1 MSTGA
6 RLLIVGLDGATFDII
21 DPLIEEGAL
30 PNLAALIRS
39 GVRSPLN
46 STTPPMTLPSWS
58 SFITGCQPGTHGI
71 FDFTRRVPGSYSLEF
86 TNATH
91 RKVPTAF
98 RVLSERGARVATI
111 AVPTTYPPDP
121 INGVTISGFDSPVAT
136 RIDGSFVHP
145 KSLWPE
151 LNKRFG
157 GMRFADFQEL
167 HIGEGWHHE
176 ALASLLREI
185 PRKEAIASWLMDQE
199 RWDAMMVLFGETDT
213 ASHHFWM
220 FHDSNSP
227 RHPRDADPGLH
238 DAVRKVYKRC
248 DQALGALIDKAR
260 PDWIC
265 VASDHGFGG
274 AGDKALYLNRYLES
288 AGWLD
293 YKGDT
298 NQPVRGHR
306 TGNSTVDRVKA
317 AALQHL
323 PAQVQEKLVR
333 HMPRSLLNRI
343 ESSSRYGDIDFTT
356 SRAWS
361 DEMNYAATIHLNLA
375 GRDPQGTITDPEAA
389 IRDLSEAL
397 LSWQVEG
404 QAVISEIIPARQAY
418 KGPHLLGAP
427 DLILELNIPEG
438 YTYTLLPSKR
448 AQAGQHWR
456 HFKPAE
462 YPGGK
467 GLGMNGTHRQHG
479 VLLLSGTGLATNTTI
494 EASMPDPM
502 PTLFT
507 AMGEAVPDHMDGKV
521 IQAAFSQRTRPIYT
535 RHQGWIPEEKGLT
548 RADASAVRSR
558 LESLGYL

>member
-1 MSTGA
+1 MPTGA
-6 RLLIVGLDGATFDII
+6 RLLIVGLDGATFDLI

-30 PNLAALIRS
+30 PNLAALIRG

-71 FDFTRRVPGSYSLEF
+71 FDFTRRVPGSYALEF

-167 HIGEGWHHE
+167 HIGEGWHQE

-185 PRKEAIASWLMDQE
+185 PRKQAIASWLMEQE

-220 FHDSNSP
+220 FHDPESP
-227 RHPRDADPGLH
+227 RHPRDADPELH
-238 DAVRKVYKRC
+238 NAIRAVYSRC
-248 DQALGALIDKAR
+248 DQALGDLIERAQ

-274 AGDKALYLNRYLES
+274 AGDKALFLNRYLES
-288 AGWLD
+288 TGWLD
-293 YKGDT
+293 YLQGSS
-298 NQPVRGHR
+298 QPVSGHR
-306 TGNSTVDRVKA
+306 TGNSSVDRVKA

-333 HMPRSLLNRI
+333 HMPRTLLNRI
-343 ESSSRYGDIDFTT
+343 ESRSRYGDIDFTT
-356 SRAWS
+356 TRAWS

-375 GRDPQGTITDPEAA
+375 GRDPQGRIHDPEAA
-389 IRDLSEAL
+389 IRELSESL
-397 LSWQVEG
+397 LSWRVDG
-404 QAVISEIIPARQAY
+404 RPVIREIIPARQAY
-418 KGPHLLGAP
+418 KGPHLAGAP
-427 DLILELNIPEG
+427 DLILELNIPDG

-456 HFKPAE
+456 PFEPSE

-467 GLGMNGTHRQHG
+467 GLGMNGTHRQRG
-479 VLLLSGTGLATNTTI
+479 VLLLSGTGIASKTTI

-507 AMGEAVPDHMDGKV
+507 AMGERVPDHMDGKV
-521 IQAAFSQRTRPIYT
+521 IQAAFSQRTRPTYT
-535 RHQGWIPEEKGLT
+535 RHQGWIPEEAGLS